1 MNKAR
6 IRQQGFDDH
15 AGGYEI
21 YDNPFQKGSLH
32 YNLWDEGWG
41 IREAQNEMFKGLDP
55 AAETEYE
62 SCRCASKTVCPHCG
76 EEIKV
81 TLG

>member
-15 AGGYEI
+15 GGGYKI
-21 YDNPFQKGSLH
+21 YDNPFEKDSLH
-32 YNLWDEGWG
+32 YDLWDEGWG
-41 IREAQNEMFKGLDP
+41 IRADQNEMFKDLDP
-55 AAETEYE
+55 AAETEYG

-81 TLG
+81 VLE